1 MSALSFKINAD
12 TAKLNNFIKSLKL
25 LYQLLEKF
33 PSNSDG
39 FKVINRHIA
48 DMEARVEQAMRKIAQ
63 MEQQAMDAASKA
75 TTSATTGTAGGG
87 STAGTAATQ
96 AETAAHHDLLGELK
110 AANDEKTKAMTQIRL
125 YSNEIAR
132 LKADVAALNKE
143 EQQKSSVLQKLRQE
157 PPARKPAAP
166 KKQEPER

>member
-48 DMEARVEQAMRKIAQ
+48 DMEARVEQAMPHRPRP
-63 MEQQAMDAASKA
+63 ELLAA
-75 TTSATTGTAGGG
+75 
-87 STAGTAATQ
+87 
-96 AETAAHHDLLGELK
+96 
-110 AANDEKTKAMTQIRL
+110 
-125 YSNEIAR
+125 
-132 LKADVAALNKE
+132 V
-143 EQQKSSVLQKLRQE
+143 LRQE
-157 PPARKPAAP
+157 QRLPRP
-166 KKQEPER
+166 KLRHIMTCLVS

>member
-75 TTSATTGTAGGG
+75 TASATTGTAGGG

-96 AETAAHHDLLGELK
+96 AETTAYHDLLSELK
-110 AANDEKTKAMTQIRL
+110 AANDEKTKAIAQIRL

-132 LKADVAALNKE
+132 LKADVTALTKE
-143 EQQKSSVLQKLRQE
+143 EQQNGQLSAKKRAQVFD
-157 PPARKPAAP
+157 AAVSI
-166 KKQEPER
+166 

>member
-63 MEQQAMDAASKA
+63 MEQQAMGCGVQGCRIGHDRNCWRRFYGRNSGYPGLE
-75 TTSATTGTAGGG
+75 TTAY
-87 STAGTAATQ
+87 
-96 AETAAHHDLLGELK
+96 HDLLSELK
-110 AANDEKTKAMTQIRL
+110 AANDEKQ
-125 YSNEIAR
+125 
-132 LKADVAALNKE
+132 
-143 EQQKSSVLQKLRQE
+143 RQ
-157 PPARKPAAP
+157 
-166 KKQEPER
+166 

>member
-48 DMEARVEQAMRKIAQ
+48 DMEAVSYTHLTLPTNSRV
-63 MEQQAMDAASKA
+63 
-75 TTSATTGTAGGG
+75 
-87 STAGTAATQ
+87 
-96 AETAAHHDLLGELK
+96 
-110 AANDEKTKAMTQIRL
+110 
-125 YSNEIAR
+125 
-132 LKADVAALNKE
+132 
-143 EQQKSSVLQKLRQE
+143 
-157 PPARKPAAP
+157 
-166 KKQEPER
+166 